1 MSGYS
6 SDRAYSDLFIPAI
19 QRVVGPQMLVVSTD
33 EEDRTQATDMTILKG
48 KDLKIACR
56 VRRRY
61 SPTGL
66 DYLKNYGWQFTMRSK
81 RDSGAETE
89 VSKIVKG
96 WGDWMFYGFAKADGS
111 YEFDRWFLINLAHW
125 RAQMMRRELRP
136 TCGETPNGD
145 GTYFTWFDIRSFA
158 PTPRIWVAAS
168 EEIPAM
174 DDEEVRKFWQNQ
186 QGKRTRKQA
195 FAHARTFLL

>member
-6 SDRAYSDLFIPAI
+6 TDRAYSDRFIPEI
-19 QRVVGPQMLVVSTD
+19 RRVVGPELLIVSTD

-48 KDLKIACR
+48 KDMKIACR
-56 VRRRY
+56 VRR
-61 SPTGL
+61 PGVIE
-66 DYLKNYGWQFTMRSK
+66 KWGWEFTMRSK

-89 VSKIVKG
+89 LSKIVKG
-96 WGDWMFYGFAKADGS
+96 WGDWMFYAFAKADNS
-111 YEFDRWFLINLAHW
+111 TAFDRWFLINLAHW

-158 PTPRIWVAAS
+158 PIPRIWIAAS
-168 EEIPAM
+168 EEIPTM

-186 QGKRTRKQA
+186 ESRRTRKQT
-195 FAHARTFLL
+195 FAHARAFLL